1 MPISHPNRRHVLAGA
16 AAAALLPLPAFAL
29 SESAATSYVQR
40 VIDDVF
46 GIINSGQ
53 AEARILR
60 EFKRVFTSYADIDI
74 IARSVLGPP
83 FQTLSGREQRA
94 FSDAF
99 GNYLTDKYGR
109 QFREFQGASI
119 TITRARDA
127 GSKGVLV
134 SSEVR
139 QPGQSPYALEWQAS
153 DRSGRTKLVNLIIE
167 GISLLSSEREEVRA
181 MLAARRGDVGALTAH
196 MASI

>member
-1 MPISHPNRRHVLAGA
+1 MPISHPNRRHVLAG

-29 SESAATSYVQR
+29 SESAATTYVQR

-53 AEARILR
+53 SEARIMR
-60 EFKRVFTSYADIDI
+60 QFKQVFTSYADINI

-83 FQTLSGREQRA
+83 FQTLNSREQSA

-109 QFREFQGASI
+109 QFREFQGAEI
-119 TITRARDA
+119 VITRARDA

-134 SSEVR
+134 NSDVR
-139 QPGQSPYALEWQAS
+139 QQGQSPYSLDWQVS

-181 MLAARRGDVGALTAH
+181 MLAARRNDVGALTAY